1 MQKRTTQVL
10 LGAAMAGMIGAG
22 SMMTSTPALAK
33 EKNAGKVHCY
43 GANACSGKGACATP
57 GQNECKGKNSCKGK
71 GFMEMS
77 KAQCKKKGGSTDAP
91 KAES

>member
-1 MQKRTTQVL
+1 MQKKTTQVL

-22 SMMTSTPALAK
+22 ISIATPALAK
-33 EKNAGKVHCY
+33 DQKAEKVHCY
-43 GANACSGKGACATP
+43 GVNACSGKGGCATP

-71 GFMEMS
+71 GFMEMT
-77 KAQCKKKGGSTDAP
+77 KAQCKKKGGTTEAP

>member
-1 MQKRTTQVL
+1 MQKKTTQVL

-22 SMMTSTPALAK
+22 AMMTSTPALAK
-33 EKNAGKVHCY
+33 GDKVHCY
-43 GANACSGKGACATP
+43 GVNACSGKGACATP

-71 GFMEMS
+71 GYMEMS
-77 KAQCKKKGGSTDAP
+77 KAQCKKKGGSTEVP